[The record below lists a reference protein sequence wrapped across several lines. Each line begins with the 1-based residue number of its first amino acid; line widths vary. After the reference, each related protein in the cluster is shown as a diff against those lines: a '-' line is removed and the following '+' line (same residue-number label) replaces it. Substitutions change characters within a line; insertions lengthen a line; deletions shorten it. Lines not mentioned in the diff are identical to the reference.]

1 MTSVTPLSI
10 PASGVSARPAP
21 GQGDGRASRAVEPV
35 KAPEQRSP
43 HPDFRERRATGAGDG
58 PALQAA
64 ASLSAGFPA
73 PPPGEAGEGRSP
85 LERASD
91 AYRKA
96 GAEPPRYS
104 EEPRLFSVRV

>member
-1 MTSVTPLSI
+1 MTSVTPLMI
-10 PASGVSARPAP
+10 PASGTSARPTPA
-21 GQGDGRASRAVEPV
+21 QTDGRSSRAVEPV
-35 KAPEQRSP
+35 KAPQQRP
-43 HPDFRERRATGAGDG
+43 THAERHVRREADAPAGRAV
-58 PALQAA
+58 QAM

-85 LERASD
+85 LERASE

-104 EEPRLFSVRV
+104 AEPRLFSLRA